1 MMQRI
6 KHRRIILAAVV
17 TALLFSGVTAS
28 AAEPGEFPVD
38 RESDLSEGAKEPG
51 AVGLDSLS
59 EPSETGSGQ
68 ADDAEEE
75 ADTVVSQES
84 PSANDLPKVNEETEA
99 VEKTEEAEE
108 TEAAEKTEEIRA
120 GVWSDQEP
128 FFTDDDPAE
137 PAIRTFRMA
146 RAGEGC
152 PTYRE
157 VYAAMTNLQ
166 DKYPEGMTWTNFEPY
181 GSRGELGEYYRFQGG
196 PVKGAG
202 LGVGCA
208 AFAFLLSDEAFGS
221 LPSRTIDR
229 GGFGYEDIKVGDI
242 LRVNNNSH
250 FVIVLQVSAGG
261 VTVAEANYN
270 KSVHWGRTISAD
282 DIMTADFLVTRY
294 PNGYTED
301 DNADDTA
308 HEGTEGPLGW
318 TLTNAGVLTI
328 TGTGDMP
335 DYTPDAGPSWN
346 AYMDDINTIIIE
358 NGVTGIG
365 DYAFYGSRALTVYI
379 PDGITD
385 IGTGAFQNAKLVAAT
400 IPKTTVSVRDSA
412 FQGCENL
419 TSVSIC
425 EGVETIGRNAF
436 RACTALRYLDFPA
449 SVTSVGSGA
458 FTSCT
463 EVVQI
468 RFASGAGAV
477 EIGDGAFAQC
487 WKLGS
492 VTLPQGLKTVSSY
505 MFQSCTMLAEI
516 YIPAGVSEIGEEP
529 FTSTYIQYGG
539 TISFGGSESTWRS
552 IGGQFVLNA
561 MPNANIKYNVP
572 FDDPFASDPDDP
584 GDFKPENPD
593 EGGSGDKPGGSDNKP
608 GGSDNKPGGSDN
620 KPGGSDNK
628 PGGSDNK
635 PGGSDNR
642 PGGSDN
648 RPDGHADSGSGR
660 ERGESMSSA
669 VRDSGT
675 IADVE
680 IWHPVTPDEKKRY
693 ACMGKEAVQYAQSD
707 GDAYRIHI
715 ENAMQGPMCFQSFE
729 AVLGDYTIG
738 RTYHIY
744 PLSGNAYSMDEAVQ
758 ITLKIPSAIYKTDRE
773 YKMICVT
780 KGGQPII
787 YSDLDSSPETIT
799 IRTNKFYA
807 YALIYK

>member
-1 MMQRI
+1 MQRI
-6 KHRRIILAAVV
+6 KHRKIILAAVV

-28 AAEPGEFPVD
+28 AAEPGELPVD
-38 RESDLSEGAKEPG
+38 RESDFSEGAGEPG
-51 AVGLDSLS
+51 ADNLDSLS
-59 EPSETGSGQ
+59 VPSAAGSGQ
-68 ADDAEEE
+68 AGDAEEK
-75 ADTVVSQES
+75 AGYAASQES
-84 PSANDLPKVNEETEA
+84 PSANDLPKVNEETGT

-108 TEAAEKTEEIRA
+108 REKAEETEEAEEIRA

-137 PAIRTFRMA
+137 PAVRVFRMA

-166 DKYPEGMTWTNFEPY
+166 DQYPEGMTWTNFEPY

-202 LGVGCA
+202 QGVGCA

-308 HEGTEGPLGW
+308 HEGMEGPLGW

-365 DYAFYGSRALTVYI
+365 DYAFYGSKALTVYI

-425 EGVETIGRNAF
+425 EGVETIGNDAF
-436 RACTALRYLDFPA
+436 RTCTALKYLDFPA

-487 WKLGS
+487 WKLGR
-492 VTLPQGLKTVSSY
+492 VTLPQGLKSVSSY

-516 YIPAGVSEIGEEP
+516 YIPAGVSGIGENP

-539 TISFGGSESTWRS
+539 TISFGGSETTWRT
-552 IGGQFVLNA
+552 IGGQLVLNA
-561 MPNANIKYNVP
+561 MPNANIKYDVP

-593 EGGSGDKPGGSDNKP
+593 EGGGSDNKP
-608 GGSDNKPGGSDN
+608 GGSGDKPGGSGDKPGDSGD
-620 KPGGSDNK
+620 KPGGSGDK
-628 PGGSDNK
+628 
-635 PGGSDNR
+635 
-642 PGGSDN
+642 
-648 RPDGHADSGSGR
+648 PDGHADSGGR
-660 ERGESMSSA
+660 ERDESMAST
-669 VRDSGT
+669 VRGSGT

-680 IWHPVTPDEKKRY
+680 TWQPVTPDEKKRY

-744 PLSGNAYSMDEAVQ
+744 PLSGNAYNMDEEVQ
-758 ITLKIPSAIYKTDRE
+758 ITLKIPSAIYKADRE

-780 KGGQPII
+780 RGGQPII

>member
-1 MMQRI
+1 MKDGWEERMMQRI
-6 KHRRIILAAVV
+6 RHRKIILAAVV
-17 TALLFSGVTAS
+17 TALLFSSVTVS

-38 RESDLSEGAKEPG
+38 RESDLLEGAKETG
-51 AVGLDSLS
+51 ADSLDSLS
-59 EPSETGSGQ
+59 ESSVTGSGQ

-75 ADTVVSQES
+75 VDPVVSQES

-99 VEKTEEAEE
+99 VEKTEAVEETEGAEE
-108 TEAAEKTEEIRA
+108 TEKIRA

-128 FFTDDDPAE
+128 FFTDDEPAE
-137 PAIRTFRMA
+137 PSIRTFRMA

-250 FVIVLQVSAGG
+250 FVVVLQVSAGG

-270 KSVHWGRTISAD
+270 KSVHWGRSISAD
-282 DIMTADFLVTRY
+282 DIMAADFLVTRY

-346 AYMDDINTIIIE
+346 EYMDDINTVIIE
-358 NGVTGIG
+358 NGVTDIG

-379 PDGITD
+379 PDGVTS

-400 IPKTTVSVRDSA
+400 IPKTTVSVKDSA

-425 EGVETIGRNAF
+425 EGVETIGKDAF
-436 RACTALRYLDFPA
+436 RACTALGYLDFPA
-449 SVTSVGSGA
+449 SIKSVGSGA

-492 VTLPQGLKTVSSY
+492 VTLPQGLKAVSSY

-516 YIPAGVSEIGEEP
+516 YIPAGVSEIGENP

-539 TISFGGSESTWRS
+539 TISFGGSESTWRT
-552 IGGQFVLNA
+552 IGGQLVLNA
-561 MPNANIKYNVP
+561 MPNANIKYDVP

-584 GDFKPENPD
+584 GDFKPVNPD
-593 EGGSGDKPGGSDNKP
+593 EGGDSGDKPGDSGDKPGGSGDKPDGSGNKP
-608 GGSDNKPGGSDN
+608 GG
-620 KPGGSDNK
+620 
-628 PGGSDNK
+628 
-635 PGGSDNR
+635 
-642 PGGSDN
+642 
-648 RPDGHADSGSGR
+648 HAGSGSGR
-660 ERGESMSSA
+660 GRGESVASPIG
-669 VRDSGT
+669 DSGT
-675 IADVE
+675 IEDVE
-680 IWHPVTPDEKKRY
+680 TWQPVTPDEKKRY
-693 ACMGKEAVQYAQSD
+693 ACMGKEAVQYTQSD
-707 GDAYRIHI
+707 DDAYRIRI
-715 ENAMQGPMCFQSFE
+715 ENAVQGPMCFQSFE
-729 AVLGDYTIG
+729 AALGDYTIG

-744 PLSGNAYSMDEAVQ
+744 PLSGNAYNMDEEVQ

-780 KGGQPII
+780 RGGQPFV

-799 IRTNKFYA
+799 IRTNRFYA
-807 YALIYK
+807 YALVYK